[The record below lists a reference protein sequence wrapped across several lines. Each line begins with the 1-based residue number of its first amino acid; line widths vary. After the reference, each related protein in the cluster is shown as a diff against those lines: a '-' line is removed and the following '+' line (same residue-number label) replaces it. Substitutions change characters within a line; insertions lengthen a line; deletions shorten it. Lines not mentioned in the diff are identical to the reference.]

1 MIYVY
6 KKKVWS
12 CFVYFQE
19 GCGKTRIKINDAI
32 PHTRID
38 MAHRH
43 AHWGTPRLVY
53 NKNECCPLCPLIRW
67 KLPHFLE
74 RTVRKHFQYVCLTGY
89 LPKDDAKV
97 KNVSQQTTLIS
108 GVLPCCMLL
117 DFWIYRPCPVPDWAI
132 KRISWNDDDRG
143 QMKSLLS
150 LCWGEAVIVRP
161 LVEKWPHC
169 QVNGN
174 RLYNKTTSQR
184 PVLWEVVLFCATTL
198 RQE

>member
-108 GVLPCCMLL
+108 GVLPCMYVTWFLDLSAMSGTWLGNKKNFPKWRWQRADEKLAFIML
-117 DFWIYRPCPVPDWAI
+117 
-132 KRISWNDDDRG
+132 G
-143 QMKSLLS
+143 
-150 LCWGEAVIVRP
+150 WGCHCKAVGWKMTALP
-161 LVEKWPHC
+161 
-169 QVNGN
+169 
-174 RLYNKTTSQR
+174 SQ
-184 PVLWEVVLFCATTL
+184 WK
-198 RQE
+198 